1 MDYLTIEEVQVFYVI
16 NASTGAQI
24 TVKATH
30 DYAARLAAYRQHPE
44 WRGDWIVTQDKQPTQ
59 ELLKEIMKGYPESD

>member
-1 MDYLTIEEVQVFYVI
+1 MFYVI

-44 WRGDWIVTQDKQPTQ
+44 WRGDWIDKQPTQ
-59 ELLKEIMKGYPESD
+59 ELLKEIMSGYPESD